1 MKTTKRILAV
11 LMAVMLIFALC
22 VTSVSAVGTAT
33 LNVTGDTLGTKNVTI
48 VPMFTK
54 TGANGTYELAD
65 GWAGFFVSK
74 LDGVTQTDD
83 PTLPAKAF
91 KYVAAIGDD
100 SDDMVA
106 FAKAAKVYY
115 LANTAD
121 FTSTAQTVA
130 ATNGTATFADLEDGS
145 YLILPASGSTAERGT
160 DAIIKNVAAANN
172 PNTVNLK
179 SVYPT
184 VDKTVSTDN
193 GTAFTDDGSAQVG
206 DTVTFKLE
214 SEVPDMTEDYSYT
227 FNFVD
232 TMSDGLT
239 YAGNVTVTIDGV
251 SLQANDYTITA
262 PDYTAS
268 PVENNLTVAI
278 TDLKGLV
285 ANDTNINEGDP
296 IIVTYKAVVNEN
308 AVTTGYGE
316 NQAKVVY
323 SNNPTTGGTGEST
336 PDISKVYTYDIVI
349 DKYTMDGATKV
360 QLAGAVFEISAT
372 NDGTAISLVA
382 TATADTYRVAT
393 NDEISDIS
401 VKKVNQ
407 VTTPASGQVTIK
419 GLKAVTYYL
428 TEVAA
433 PTGYNALSAPVTVV
447 IAKDDT
453 AATHVNYTVG
463 EVDQDGDNTVGVLN
477 NPGTLLPT
485 TGGVGTIIFTVIG
498 VGVIIAGVMFTS
510 RKKKENE

>member
-11 LMAVMLIFALC
+11 LMAVMLIFALS

-91 KYVAAIGDD
+91 KYVAAIGDN

-214 SEVPDMTEDYSYT
+214 SEVPDMTEYNSYT

-323 SNNPTTGGTGEST
+323 SNNPTR
-336 PDISKVYTYDIVI
+336 
-349 DKYTMDGATKV
+349 
-360 QLAGAVFEISAT
+360 LA
-372 NDGTAISLVA
+372 L
-382 TATADTYRVAT
+382 
-393 NDEISDIS
+393 
-401 VKKVNQ
+401 
-407 VTTPASGQVTIK
+407 
-419 GLKAVTYYL
+419 
-428 TEVAA
+428 
-433 PTGYNALSAPVTVV
+433 
-447 IAKDDT
+447 
-453 AATHVNYTVG
+453 H
-463 EVDQDGDNTVGVLN
+463 
-477 NPGTLLPT
+477 
-485 TGGVGTIIFTVIG
+485 
-498 VGVIIAGVMFTS
+498 
-510 RKKKENE
+510 